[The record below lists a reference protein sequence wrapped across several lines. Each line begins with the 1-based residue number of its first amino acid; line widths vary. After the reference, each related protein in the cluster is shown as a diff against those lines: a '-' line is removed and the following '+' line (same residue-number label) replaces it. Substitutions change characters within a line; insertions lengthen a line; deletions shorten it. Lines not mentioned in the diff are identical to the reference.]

1 MSRIGKKPVLI
12 PDKVEVT
19 LDGQEVKVKG
29 PKGELIWDV
38 PREISIKQEDGQL
51 IFAPNKKDKKTNAL
65 WGLSQSKV
73 DNLVQGVTD
82 GFQKSLEIEGV
93 GYRAALQGNKIVLNI
108 GFSHPVEFE
117 APEGIELQVEKN
129 TITISGIDKEL
140 VGQVAADIRSI
151 RKPEPYKGKGI
162 RYSDEVVRRKAG
174 KKVASGE

>member
-19 LDGQEVKVKG
+19 LDGQEIKVKG
-29 PKGELIWDV
+29 PKGELFWEV
-38 PREISIKQEDGQL
+38 PREISVKQEDGQL

-73 DNLVQGVTD
+73 DNLVQGVTE

-93 GYRAALQGNKIVLNI
+93 GYRATLQGNKLVLNI

-129 TITISGIDKEL
+129 TVTISGIDKEL
-140 VGQVAADIRSI
+140 VGQVAADIRAI

-162 RYSDEVVRRKAG
+162 RYSDEIVRRKAG
-174 KKVASGE
+174 KKAASGE